1 MLETSKHF
9 AKKIMDKAGV
19 PTASYADFHDE
30 HEALKYLESKDAP
43 LVVKA
48 DGLAAGKGVFICT
61 TKEEA
66 FSAVKEAFAEF
77 ASTKIII
84 EDFIEGRE
92 VSFII
97 VTDGENIIPLATAH
111 DYKRIFDNDEG
122 PNTGG
127 MGCVSPSPRM
137 TLEQEDWVTKN
148 VMKAVVDCMAS
159 EGNPF
164 TGFLYA
170 GLIID
175 KDENINVLEFNTR
188 LGDPETQVILP
199 RMKSDLV
206 KLLQDVLDG
215 KATDNLDWEEKKA
228 VCVVLA
234 SEGYPASSSKGD
246 LISGLEHVPVMADT
260 ILFHAGTAIKDG
272 NVVTNGG
279 RVLALTSIGKTTDI
293 ARSKT
298 CLLYTSDAADE

>member
-1 MLETSKHF
+1 
-9 AKKIMDKAGV
+9 
-19 PTASYADFHDE
+19 
-30 HEALKYLESKDAP
+30 
-43 LVVKA
+43 
-48 DGLAAGKGVFICT
+48 
-61 TKEEA
+61 
-66 FSAVKEAFAEF
+66 
-77 ASTKIII
+77 
-84 EDFIEGRE
+84 
-92 VSFII
+92 
-97 VTDGENIIPLATAH
+97 
-111 DYKRIFDNDEG
+111 
-122 PNTGG
+122 
-127 MGCVSPSPRM
+127 M

-159 EGNPF
+159 EGKPF
-164 TGFLYA
+164 IGFLYA

-206 KLLQDVLDG
+206 KLLEDVLDG
-215 KATDNLDWEEKKA
+215 KATDSLNWEEKKA

-260 ILFHAGTAIKDG
+260 ILFHAGTAVKDG

-279 RVLALTSIGKTTDI
+279 RVLALTSIGETTDI

-298 CLLYTSDAADE
+298 YKAADLIQFKGRQLRRDIGVS